1 VTAVSEGDFSGN
13 FENSRVH
20 VVNAAGGPRFCLDRY
35 DDVLAAFKDR
45 RFGAAPASPALLRA
59 LRWTG
64 FGSIAAVVES
74 GLLVALNP
82 PDHTKLR
89 KIVDP
94 FFRSLET
101 DGLKLRVQ
109 GIIDQLVCNIDK
121 ASHFD
126 LVADFAAPLPTQII
140 TELIGFPESDVAQL
154 KQWTSALAPLIDS
167 DLQRAELVQRMKA
180 FSAFRRRVESLIK
193 DRLRD
198 PREDLLSKLAHA
210 HYVTGELSQAE
221 IVGTAMFVLS
231 AGHATTTHLIGTG
244 VLSLLEHPRELDR
257 LRDDMSLIDGAVDEM
272 IRFNSPI
279 QRTGRVLLEEI
290 EIRDQRIPRRAKVR
304 LMIGEANR
312 DPRRFENPARFD
324 ILRPRNRHVGFG
336 GGIHQCIGLH
346 LARVEA
352 RMAIAALIQRFP
364 GLTRAGDQT
373 RWIHG
378 TKFRGLAEL
387 ALRK

>member
-1 VTAVSEGDFSGN
+1 VTAVTEGAFSGN
-13 FENSRVH
+13 FENNRVH
-20 VVNAAGGPRFCLDRY
+20 VVHAAGGPRFCLDRY

-64 FGSIAAVVES
+64 LGSVAAVIES

-82 PDHTKLR
+82 PDHSRLR

-101 DGLKLRVQ
+101 DGLKPRVQ
-109 GIIDQLVCNIDK
+109 GIIDQLVWSIDK
-121 ASHFD
+121 TSHFD
-126 LVADFAAPLPTQII
+126 LIADFAAPLPTRII
-140 TELIGFPESDVAQL
+140 TELIGFPESDVPQL
-154 KQWTSALAPLIDS
+154 KQWTNALAPLIDS
-167 DLQRAELVQRMKA
+167 DLQRAEFVQRLKA
-180 FSAFRRRVESLIK
+180 FSAFRRRVESLVK
-193 DRLRD
+193 DRLRN

-244 VLSLLEHPRELDR
+244 VLSLLEHPRELER
-257 LRDDMSLIDGAVDEM
+257 LRDDMSLIDGAVEEM

-279 QRTGRVLLEEI
+279 QRTGRVLLEDI
-290 EIRDQRIPRRAKVR
+290 EIRGQRIPHRAKVR
-304 LMIGEANR
+304 LLIGEANR

-346 LARVEA
+346 LARVET
-352 RMAIAALIQRFP
+352 RMAIAALVQRFP
-364 GLTRAGDQT
+364 ALARAGDQT
-373 RWIHG
+373 RWIQG